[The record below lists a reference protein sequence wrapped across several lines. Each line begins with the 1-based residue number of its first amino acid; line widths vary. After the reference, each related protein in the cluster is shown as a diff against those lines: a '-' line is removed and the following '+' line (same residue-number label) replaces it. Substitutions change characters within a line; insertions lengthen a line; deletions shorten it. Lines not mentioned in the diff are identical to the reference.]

1 MFMAWTMQRGNFATR
16 RRAPNLNRIPC
27 VTEDECL
34 SMRLTMNEPSLAGVH
49 AVVASDRWCG
59 Y

>member
-34 SMRLTMNEPSLAGVH
+34 SMRLTMKSVISRISFA
-49 AVVASDRWCG
+49 
-59 Y
+59 